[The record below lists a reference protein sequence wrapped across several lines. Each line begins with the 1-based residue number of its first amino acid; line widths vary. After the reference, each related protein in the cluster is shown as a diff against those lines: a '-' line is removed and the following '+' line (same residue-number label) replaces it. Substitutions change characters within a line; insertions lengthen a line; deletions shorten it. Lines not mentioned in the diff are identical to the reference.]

1 MREKNILFDL
11 LNKMSKIVECAE
23 QWLRVSC

>member
-11 LNKMSKIVECAE
+11 LNTMGKIVECAE
-23 QWLRVSC
+23 QWLSVSC